1 MSTNRR
7 EDKENV
13 FYIYTHMME
22 YHSAT
27 KRNEVVS
34 FAETWMDLQTII
46 QSEVNQKEKM
56 HIKY

>member
-7 EDKENV
+7 EDKEDV

-27 KRNEVVS
+27 KRNETVS
-34 FAETWMDLQTII
+34 STETWVDQETVIE
-46 QSEVNQKEKM
+46 SEVSQKEKQ
-56 HIKY
+56 ID